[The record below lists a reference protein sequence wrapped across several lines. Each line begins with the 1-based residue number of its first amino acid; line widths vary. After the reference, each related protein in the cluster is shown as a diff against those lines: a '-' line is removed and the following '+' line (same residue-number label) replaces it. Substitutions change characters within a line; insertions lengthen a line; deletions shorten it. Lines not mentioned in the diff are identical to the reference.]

1 VQRTLGCTETALQTF
16 LIAVCQ
22 GYLPQPFHNFS
33 HGVYVLQGV
42 VVLLKRCERL
52 RQLLNPLDVAALC
65 IAALGHDIG
74 HLGVNNSFLVNS
86 DDPLALQYNDRSVL
100 ESMHIATL
108 FRVLQKPGCRLLD
121 GLKRADYRAVRKL
134 IIDAIMATD
143 LANHAAG
150 LARFSSRLEAS
161 TPLDPSSATD
171 RQLVADLVLHAS
183 DLSGPV
189 RPWAVSSVWAQRLH
203 LEFQTQVANENLLG
217 LPPSTF
223 LLVPKPQLE
232 LSFIDAFARPAW
244 SAMARLVGEG
254 VDDRLADLT
263 TNRARWESYH
273 PDEDSGKD
281 SGSSLELR

>member
-1 VQRTLGCTETALQTF
+1 
-16 LIAVCQ
+16 
-22 GYLPQPFHNFS
+22 
-33 HGVYVLQGV
+33 
-42 VVLLKRCERL
+42 
-52 RQLLNPLDVAALC
+52 
-65 IAALGHDIG
+65 
-74 HLGVNNSFLVNS
+74 
-86 DDPLALQYNDRSVL
+86 
-100 ESMHIATL
+100 M
-108 FRVLQKPGCRLLD
+108 
-121 GLKRADYRAVRKL
+121 
-134 IIDAIMATD
+134 
-143 LANHAAG
+143 
-150 LARFSSRLEAS
+150 
-161 TPLDPSSATD
+161 
-171 RQLVADLVLHAS
+171 LHAS

-223 LLVPKPQLE
+223 LLVRKRHSLELVPSSSLLSLPRSPPAPLPPTYRRAPRSSRAVQVPKPQLE